1 MEATLLY
8 SALSAFFAGLII
20 QHLNIRFAHRFKLLD
35 IPTARRRHTKS
46 TPVTGGVG
54 VFVTWGFGILGYS
67 LVQPNWLN
75 GYEQSFLVT
84 SISVGV
90 LVVLGLIDDLR
101 GLSPSWKL
109 LVEFAVAAFVIT
121 FEPQVNAICS
131 HWSGT
136 LGIFVWPMAMVWI
149 VGITNSIN
157 LIDGLDGLAGGMSL
171 LVGASITV
179 LSLWTGEQAQFATIT
194 MLMLVASTGAFLK
207 YNWSPAKIFLGDNG
221 SLPLGFLIATASLM
235 CRPQSRSW
243 IMIASVVLMLGYP
256 ILDMGLAVMR
266 RHKKRLPLFKADRNH
281 LHHRIQ
287 RLGLPVSQTSSLLL
301 SIGLYLQIA
310 SLCINLISQPSAV
323 LGITVVCFSI
333 FSLLHL
339 VRSIERWR
347 VKKIFYSIEHS
358 PEAEQNREGSEPHIV
373 MHIELETLLE
383 AAMFEEQSRYHKLV
397 ASLELML
404 SSMIRPTDLLFKT
417 NQRISIVFTTEKIDT
432 AVCKELEK
440 RFHESINQFLA
451 LYNLQCSLA
460 GIPISFETVM
470 IVKSGG
476 RIAIIADP
484 NEAFNKAA

>member
-1 MEATLLY
+1 MEASLLY
-8 SALSAFFAGLII
+8 AALSAAFAGLII
-20 QHLNIRFAHRFKLLD
+20 QAANIKLAHHFKLLD
-35 IPTARRRHTKS
+35 IPTARRRHNRS
-46 TPVTGGVG
+46 TPITGGVG
-54 VFVTWGFGILGYS
+54 VFVTWAVGILVYS
-67 LVQPNWLN
+67 VFQPGWIK
-75 GYEQSFLVT
+75 GYEQSMIAIGVSVICLV
-84 SISVGV
+84 I
-90 LVVLGLIDDLR
+90 LGLIDDLK

-109 LVEFAVAAFVIT
+109 IVEFSVAAFVIT
-121 FEPQVNAICS
+121 YEPQVHAICQ

-179 LSLWTGEQAQFATIT
+179 LSLWTGETAQFTTVT
-194 MLMLVASTGAFLK
+194 MLMLTTSTAAFLK
-207 YNWSPAKIFLGDNG
+207 FNWSPAKIFLGDNG

-256 ILDMGLAVMR
+256 ILDMGLAVFR
-266 RHKKRLPLFKADRNH
+266 RHRKHLPLFKADRNH

-287 RLGLPVSQTSSLLL
+287 RLGLPVSHTAALLL

-347 VKKIFYSIEHS
+347 VKKIFYSIEQT
-358 PEAEQNREGSEPHIV
+358 PAAEMKRDGAVPHII

-397 ASLELML
+397 AALELML
-404 SSMIRPTDLLFKT
+404 SSMIRPTDLLFKS
-417 NQRISIVFTTEKIDT
+417 NQRISIVFTSDT
-432 AVCKELEK
+432 VDSSQRAEIEN
-440 RFHESINQFLA
+440 RFSESINQFLS

-470 IVKSGG
+470 IINTGGKIAVIQDPDKS
-476 RIAIIADP
+476 I
-484 NEAFNKAA
+484 KSAA